1 VVKKKKKKKKEF
13 ERVMR
18 VGDGLRRRPQ
28 VFSSVFF
35 ASVFVFW

>member
-1 VVKKKKKKKKEF
+1 MVSKKKKKNKKF

-18 VGDGLRRRPQ
+18 VGDGLRRQPQ

-35 ASVFVFW
+35 ASVFGFW